1 MTKPIKFDESG
12 DNEDLQ
18 ALFDSI
24 AAGSNVVKTV
34 FAQEPQP
41 ADTSGDSP
49 ELQALFD
56 SIVAQVRE
64 AAPVSRVERSAPS
77 VSNVPNAPNA
87 PNVPS
92 SISSEGSRRVF
103 DKLGKIT
110 RELHDALR
118 ELGHDTASGNAAR
131 AVPDVR
137 QHPSQIILMAEQ
149 VAGRV
154 HNATGIAK
162 PAQEVLQ
169 NQSQALG
176 ARWDKVFDNQIS
188 PAEFKALAA
197 DTHAFL
203 RAMPKQIDTT
213 NQQLMEIILLQDTQ
227 RLMAQV
233 IRKAV
238 ELSLSMAPQLLGV
251 LVDAIPEKMRTEIP
265 GGLLNGQAISQPQVD
280 DLLERLGF

>member
-34 FAQEPQP
+34 FAQESHPV
-41 ADTSGDSP
+41 DTSGDSP

-56 SIVAQVRE
+56 SVVAQVW
-64 AAPVSRVERSAPS
+64 AVIPASKAERSVPNISSAPNVSS
-77 VSNVPNAPNA
+77 VSND
-87 PNVPS
+87 
-92 SISSEGSRRVF
+92 GSRRVF

-118 ELGHDTASGNAAR
+118 ELGHDKASGNAAH
-131 AVPDVR
+131 AVPDMR
-137 QHPSQIILMAEQ
+137 QHLSQVILMAEQ

-162 PAQEVLQ
+162 PAQEILQ
-169 NQSQALG
+169 DQSQALG
-176 ARWDKVFDNQIS
+176 ERWDKVFDNQIS

-197 DTHAFL
+197 DTHTFL
-203 RAMPKQIDTT
+203 RAMPKQINTT
-213 NQQLMEIILLQDTQ
+213 NQQLMEIIMLQDTQ
-227 RLMAQV
+227 RQMAQV
-233 IRKAV
+233 LRKAI
-238 ELSLSMAPQLLGV
+238 ELSLDIAPQLLSV
-251 LVDAIPEKMRTEIP
+251 LVDAMPEKMRTGIP
-265 GGLLNGQAISQPQVD
+265 EELLNGQAISQSQAD
-280 DLLERLGF
+280 DLLGRLGF

>member
-77 VSNVPNAPNA
+77 VSNNVPNAPNA

-92 SISSEGSRRVF
+92 SISSEGF
-103 DKLGKIT
+103 
-110 RELHDALR
+110 
-118 ELGHDTASGNAAR
+118 ASG
-131 AVPDVR
+131 VR
-137 QHPSQIILMAEQ
+137 QARQD
-149 VAGRV
+149 
-154 HNATGIAK
+154 NA
-162 PAQEVLQ
+162 
-169 NQSQALG
+169 
-176 ARWDKVFDNQIS
+176 
-188 PAEFKALAA
+188 
-197 DTHAFL
+197 
-203 RAMPKQIDTT
+203 
-213 NQQLMEIILLQDTQ
+213 
-227 RLMAQV
+227 
-233 IRKAV
+233 
-238 ELSLSMAPQLLGV
+238 
-251 LVDAIPEKMRTEIP
+251 
-265 GGLLNGQAISQPQVD
+265 
-280 DLLERLGF
+280 